1 MDIIMSIYICF
12 HEFMPSDEAKND
24 DKLKQFV

>member
-1 MDIIMSIYICF
+1 MDIIMIIYISF
-12 HEFMPSDEAKND
+12 HEFMSSYEAKND